1 MIITEL
7 QQLYATHPNV
17 EGMCKLLKDD
27 SVRHLY
33 CSGLCASAAS
43 LFSSVL
49 VQRAECPFVFILGDL
64 EEAGY
69 FYHDLTQILGTGQ
82 VLFFPSSFRRA
93 IKYGQKDAANEI
105 LRTEVLSRLQKGEEG
120 LCVVTYPDA
129 LAEKVVSRKEL
140 GDKTLKLHVGEKV
153 DMDFVTEVL
162 RSYGFEYVDYV
173 YEPGQYAV
181 RGSIIDVFS
190 FSSEFPF
197 RIDFFGD
204 EVESIRTFEVES
216 QLSKEK
222 KEEIVI
228 VPDFYILIGQYLDT
242 YHKKD
247 KKMVRACITHL
258 RLFTRKKSLPVTLLT
273 KDFCIN
279 FLEYLRD
286 HLRGNTPI
294 GYFKKFRMC
303 INKCIEKKLMTSN
316 PTDGIRLMQ
325 FDEVTKAI
333 LSLKEIQKLAIT
345 PCPNNEVK
353 RAFLFSCYCGLRWC
367 DVHQLQYK
375 DIDFSSNRLTILQQK
390 VQSHSKNAI
399 LHLNLNHTA
408 IKLLQRHKG
417 INEELVFGLPSYS
430 YTLRILNKWVKRANI
445 HKHITFHCARHSFIT
460 NIMANG
466 ANIKTAASLA
476 GHSTTRH
483 TEKYVHIID
492 ELKQKAV
499 DSLPDIIVNY
509 K

>member
-1 MIITEL
+1 MGITLGKKQLNKGRVSLYLNYSYNGKRRKEHLGIILDAPT
-7 QQLYATHPNV
+7 
-17 EGMCKLLKDD
+17 
-27 SVRHLY
+27 
-33 CSGLCASAAS
+33 SAER
-43 LFSSVL
+43 
-49 VQRAECPFVFILGDL
+49 RAENRNKVII
-64 EEAGY
+64 AR
-69 FYHDLTQILGTGQ
+69 QI
-82 VLFFPSSFRRA
+82 RA
-93 IKYGQKDAANEI
+93 K
-105 LRTEVLSRLQKGEEG
+105 
-120 LCVVTYPDA
+120 
-129 LAEKVVSRKEL
+129 KEL
-140 GDKTLKLHVGEKV
+140 EFLSVEYHLNDIENTFDDILPTDK
-153 DMDFVTEVL
+153 
-162 RSYGFEYVDYV
+162 SN
-173 YEPGQYAV
+173 
-181 RGSIIDVFS
+181 
-190 FSSEFPF
+190 
-197 RIDFFGD
+197 
-204 EVESIRTFEVES
+204 
-216 QLSKEK
+216 
-222 KEEIVI
+222 

>member
-1 MIITEL
+1 
-7 QQLYATHPNV
+7 
-17 EGMCKLLKDD
+17 
-27 SVRHLY
+27 
-33 CSGLCASAAS
+33 
-43 LFSSVL
+43 
-49 VQRAECPFVFILGDL
+49 
-64 EEAGY
+64 
-69 FYHDLTQILGTGQ
+69 
-82 VLFFPSSFRRA
+82 
-93 IKYGQKDAANEI
+93 
-105 LRTEVLSRLQKGEEG
+105 
-120 LCVVTYPDA
+120 
-129 LAEKVVSRKEL
+129 
-140 GDKTLKLHVGEKV
+140 
-153 DMDFVTEVL
+153 
-162 RSYGFEYVDYV
+162 
-173 YEPGQYAV
+173 
-181 RGSIIDVFS
+181 
-190 FSSEFPF
+190 
-197 RIDFFGD
+197 
-204 EVESIRTFEVES
+204 
-216 QLSKEK
+216 
-222 KEEIVI
+222 
-228 VPDFYILIGQYLDT
+228 
-242 YHKKD
+242 
-247 KKMVRACITHL
+247 
-258 RLFTRKKSLPVTLLT
+258 
-273 KDFCIN
+273 
-279 FLEYLRD
+279 
-286 HLRGNTPI
+286 
-294 GYFKKFRMC
+294 
-303 INKCIEKKLMTSN
+303 MTSN

-430 YTLRILNKWVKRANI
+430 YTLRILNKWVKKANI